1 MNAIERLDAGID
13 PQFLYYDGHNVFRGH
28 MVCLQYQ
35 IADPVKIF
43 GNGRRAQRF
52 VDKFN
57 GIQAIRHAKILAQ
70 MPNES

>member
-35 IADPVKIF
+35 IAAPVKIF
-43 GNGRRAQRF
+43 VNGRRARRF

-57 GIQAIRHAKILAQ
+57 GIQAIRHAKILALQ
-70 MPNES
+70 NKT